1 MSVRSILIAA
11 ALAAVPTHLS
21 AQEALKRV
29 DNASVAGGGGAW
41 SVDWSASAEP
51 TLAIDYDAVRSLD
64 LTEVQDEGEYALA
77 AKLSGPLAGL
87 ATLSFTPRIT
97 RNPHLFDDGDEASA
111 WSIRSRLAR
120 TVELT
125 DAEVGGVRRPKQDEL
140 IPFIEHSYGRNYAD
154 VFRGSGTAS
163 QSYTGGI
170 TLVDVL
176 AYLCARG
183 ESPDD
188 RNCRGGPSFVYKV
201 TLSYTQ
207 FDSDNDDKDREGPK
221 LSAELRWPILST
233 SSLWLDGAYEQRD
246 FDSLLNDAGTDLAR
260 STHVNVTLGIDL
272 SRWAR
277 RTFSLG
283 DKAEFGIGVR
293 WVNVEADRSDLERND
308 LLLVPTFSQR
318 W

>member
-1 MSVRSILIAA
+1 MSARSILMAA
-11 ALAAVPTHLS
+11 ALAVVPTHLS

-29 DNASVAGGGGAW
+29 DSASVAGGGGAW
-41 SVDWSASAEP
+41 STDWSASAEP
-51 TLAIDYDAVRSLD
+51 TFAIEYDDARSLD

-77 AKLSGPLAGL
+77 VKVSGPLADL
-87 ATLSFTPRIT
+87 ATLSFTPRVT
-97 RNPHLFDDGDEASA
+97 LNPHLFDDGDETSA

-120 TVELT
+120 TVQLT
-125 DAEVGGVRRPKQDEL
+125 DAEVGGVRRAKQDEL
-140 IPFIEHSYGRNYAD
+140 IPFVEHSYGRNYAD
-154 VFRGSGTAS
+154 LFRGTGTAS

-170 TLVDVL
+170 TFVDVL

-183 ESPDD
+183 ESADD

-207 FDSDNDDKDREGPK
+207 FDSDNDDKDRAGPK
-221 LSAELRWPILST
+221 LSAELRWPFLST

-246 FDSLLNDAGTDLAR
+246 FDSLLNDSGTDQAR
-260 STHVNVTLGIDL
+260 STHLNVTLGIDL
-272 SRWAR
+272 SPWAR

-283 DKAEFGIGVR
+283 EKADFGIGVR
-293 WVNVEADRSDLERND
+293 WVNVEADRGDLERND